1 MSTKS
6 LSSGRRVASLSAAL
20 ACACALLASLL
31 AVNANAAGKVVVAAR
46 PSARGTAALRLEKP
60 VSGSVVRTGT
70 AKPYVSPFGT
80 SVYFQ
85 NSYGKTVWVTT
96 ERYNSGCNLPGVGNW
111 ENEGWYRLD
120 PGQSEW
126 LFTTTNEYA
135 YFYAEAADGAKWS
148 GAYGGRVNPYY
159 AYDYCNSI
167 DSYATDPGMR
177 QIDLGG
183 WNLFGATSYTLTL
196 IP

>member
-6 LSSGRRVASLSAAL
+6 WDSGRRAASLLLAF
-20 ACACALLASLL
+20 ACACTFLASLL
-31 AVNANAAGKVVVAAR
+31 AVNANAAGKKVVVVAK
-46 PSARGTAALRLEKP
+46 PSAHHTGVLHLKGPAGRLRTLTRPKP
-60 VSGSVVRTGT
+60 E
-70 AKPYVSPFGT
+70 VSPFGT
-80 SVYFQ
+80 GVYFR

-96 ERYNSGCNLPGVGNW
+96 ERYNTGCYGDW

-135 YFYAEAADGAKWS
+135 YFYAEAADGATWS
-148 GAYGGRVNPYY
+148 GPFAGSVDPYN
-159 AYDYCNSI
+159 AFDFCTTSNTN
-167 DSYATDPGMR
+167 ATDPGMR

-183 WNLFGATSYTLTL
+183 FNLFQFSYTINLV
-196 IP
+196 P